1 MPTAT
6 ESTAPTEAGESQQI
20 TMEIVGEDPQSAPSQ
35 QVPAEPA
42 TSGKYILVSL
52 SEQHLYAYEN
62 GQLIYSFVA
71 STGMGNSTRVGTF
84 QVLDKIPNAYGANW
98 NIWMPNWMGIYWSG
112 TLENGIHALPIL
124 PGGGRL
130 WAGYLGTPISYGCV
144 VLGVD
149 ESLQLYDWADVGTT
163 GGNPLVS
170 ARRSRGCGENNGPPC
185 ERPSGYFDLIVAVF
199 VAVLIV
205 SNVMSSAKIV
215 DLGFSLLGVRMA
227 FDAGTILFPLSYIFG
242 DILTE
247 VYGYRR
253 SRRAI
258 WTGFL
263 CLSLTALVFFVVG
276 RMPGEQTWQGYAGDA
291 AYAAILGGMS
301 TGGIVAGSLAGYWSG
316 EFTNS
321 FVLARMKVLT
331 EGRWLWTR
339 TIGSTI
345 LGELVDTSVFVA
357 VASLFRRLSVEPVRH
372 TGADQLPVQ
381 GGG

>member
-1 MPTAT
+1 MTA
-6 ESTAPTEAGESQQI
+6 Q
-20 TMEIVGEDPQSAPSQ
+20 D
-35 QVPAEPA
+35 
-42 TSGKYILVSL
+42 
-52 SEQHLYAYEN
+52 H
-62 GQLIYSFVA
+62 
-71 STGMGNSTRVGTF
+71 R
-84 QVLDKIPNAYGANW
+84 
-98 NIWMPNWMGIYWSG
+98 
-112 TLENGIHALPIL
+112 
-124 PGGGRL
+124 RL
-130 WAGYLGTPISYGCV
+130 
-144 VLGVD
+144 
-149 ESLQLYDWADVGTT
+149 
-163 GGNPLVS
+163 
-170 ARRSRGCGENNGPPC
+170 RRTQ
-185 ERPSGYFDLIVAVF
+185 GYFDLIVAVF

-215 DLGFSLLGVRMA
+215 DLGFKVLGVRMA

-258 WTGFL
+258 WTGFA

-321 FVLARMKVLT
+321 FILARMKVLT
-331 EGRWLWTR
+331 RGRWLWTR

-345 LGELVDTSVFVA
+345 LGELVDTCVFVA
-357 VASLFRRLSVEPVRH
+357 VASVFGVFPWSLFATLVLTNYLFKVAIEALMTPATYAAVNGLKRAEGEDYFDRDTDFNPFV
-372 TGADQLPVQ
+372 A
-381 GGG
+381 